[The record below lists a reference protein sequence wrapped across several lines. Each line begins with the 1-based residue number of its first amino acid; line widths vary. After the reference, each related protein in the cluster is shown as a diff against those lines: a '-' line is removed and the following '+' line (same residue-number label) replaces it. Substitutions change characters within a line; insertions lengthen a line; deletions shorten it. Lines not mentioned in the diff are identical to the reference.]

1 MALRVSLEWQ
11 ALSGELQDLE
21 GAGSQKSRVAGA
33 RAVTRRR
40 SRTGKQEDPD
50 ADRLLESL
58 LQMVGSFAGEP
69 SAEGA
74 NP

>member
-11 ALSGELQDLE
+11 AHSGELQDLE
-21 GAGSQKSRVAGA
+21 AAGSQESGVAGA
-33 RAVTRRR
+33 RAVTGRR

-50 ADRLLESL
+50 AGRLLESL
-58 LQMVGSFAGEP
+58 LHLVGSFAGEP